1 MTQTLWGETRQRRRR
16 RRKRTSA
23 TRTSTLPYSI
33 TGANDCEIIGH
44 TEGHRDLAGCT
55 VCLDCGVTIYCPGCL
70 PEHPHDRNAIPLY
83 CPRHEES
90 EVNHAV

>member
-1 MTQTLWGETRQRRRR
+1 MTQTLWGETKQRRRR
-16 RRKRTSA
+16 RRKRNSA

-33 TGANDCEIIGH
+33 TGAHDCEIIGH

-70 PEHPHDRNAIPLY
+70 PEHPHDKTAIPLF

-90 EVNHAV
+90 EVNHDV